1 MIVSNINM
9 ERFALALQQDL
20 LTLLCHSD
28 QHGKVIAKTITPN
41 YFEGD
46 YRLIAERALAFWQPH
61 GSAPKQHIADL
72 LSDILEDNQDRR
84 GQTYRRILVQ
94 MIEVKDQINVDF
106 VLRSMNQFIR
116 MQKAKEIILQ
126 SAEQLDARGIN
137 GLGDVESLLH
147 NFLRERTF
155 IDDAGLRLNDI
166 DKMLAYLQNTQ
177 NEFKTGI
184 KDLDNANI
192 VPMRGKLLLL
202 IASTG
207 KGKTW
212 FLIQLGK
219 MAFLQRKKVLHI
231 TLEIEAEEV
240 LQRYH
245 QALFGASKKDDL
257 NKISTLRFDKEGK
270 LDQVVAQSIEVPFTF
285 HSGAIREELQT
296 RIAHFGSRTSNFII
310 KRFPMRSLTI
320 EQYEA
325 YLEYLESVEG
335 FVPELVL
342 LDYPGIMKADLK
354 DFRIS
359 LGRLVENLRG
369 VAQRRNH
376 ALAAVH
382 QGSKVSASADMV
394 KATHVA
400 EDWSIIGTCDFVLT
414 YSQTAAERVRGLARL
429 FVDKA
434 RSEADKLGVLI
445 VQSYKTGQFC
455 LESTRLNDSYARLM
469 DAMGTD
475 DSDNDNDS
483 TEEE

>member
-1 MIVSNINM
+1 MNEEKI
-9 ERFALALQQDL
+9 ALSLQQDL
-20 LTLLCHSD
+20 ISLLCHDD
-28 QHGKVIAKTITPN
+28 QNGKVISKTIASN

-46 YRLIAERALAFWQPH
+46 YKTIVDRALSFWQQH
-61 GSAPKQHIADL
+61 NVAPKQHIADL
-72 LSDILEDNQDRR
+72 LSDILEDKNDRR

-116 MQKAKEIILQ
+116 MQRAKEIILQ
-126 SAEQLDARGIN
+126 SAEQLDQRGIN
-137 GLGDVESLLH
+137 GLVDVELLLY
-147 NFLRERTF
+147 NFLRERNLSS
-155 IDDAGLRLNDI
+155 DAGLKLNDI
-166 DKMLAYLQNTQ
+166 DKMLAYLENTQ

-184 KDLDNANI
+184 KDLDNVNI
-192 VPMRGKLLLL
+192 VPMRGKLLLA

-207 KGKTW
+207 RGKTW

-231 TLEIEAEEV
+231 SLEIEAEEV
-240 LQRYH
+240 LQRYY
-245 QALFGASKKDDL
+245 QSLFGASKKDDL
-257 NKISTLRFDKEGK
+257 NKISTLKFDKKGN
-270 LDQVVAQSIEVPFTF
+270 LDQIVSQTVEVPFTF
-285 HSGAIREELQT
+285 NSHAIKEELQT
-296 RIAHFGSRTSNFII
+296 RMAHFGSRASNFVI

-342 LDYPGIMKADLK
+342 LDYPGIMKADVK

-382 QGSKVSASADMV
+382 QGSKISADADLV

-400 EDWSIIGTCDFVLT
+400 EDWSIIGTSDFVLT
-414 YSQTAAERVRGLARL
+414 YSQTAAERKLGLARL

-434 RSEADKLGVLI
+434 RSESDKFGILI
-445 VQSYKTGQFC
+445 SQSYKTGQFC
-455 LESTRLNDSYARLM
+455 LESTRLSDSYASIM
-469 DAMGTD
+469 EGMQTD
-475 DSDNDNDS
+475 DADSDSADD
-483 TEEE
+483 E